1 MPCIFGRYYY
11 AFSLYYRKF
20 CLKATQSFSSKTD
33 VYSNC
38 DAVIYNGFALA
49 NWFVIAMNKAT
60 SHGLYYR
67 KLSRRVYSPAR
78 LMVIQIGS
86 TKHCFASALAQILNL
101 FQNLLPIVYIMCSCE
116 SDKKFTFW
124 HLSNKHNIYRLYY
137 SILLNIF

>member
-101 FQNLLPIVYIMCSCE
+101 FQNLLPIVYIIISLVW
-116 SDKKFTFW
+116 K
-124 HLSNKHNIYRLYY
+124 RLYKMANFSHFLFFIY
-137 SILLNIF
+137 Y